1 MDGNNVRTT
10 TGGEKLWILEAKMA
24 ELKFLK
30 RVALD
35 LKSYRKMIGVKNCD

>member
-1 MDGNNVRTT
+1 MDESNVRTT
-10 TGGEKLWILEAKMA
+10 TVGEKLWVLETKMA